1 MVTQGELK
9 IGDEWSA
16 IQIIAQSQSHPLKSV
31 SELIENAIDAK
42 AKNVVIEF
50 NKKNTK
56 LIIKDDGEGF
66 PLNKKGIPDVEGTPQ
81 RIGDSIKKKISEQ
94 KKKGVHGQFGIGV
107 LGFWSLSENFIVL
120 TKNVSTDRWYLRL
133 TANEKKVEYGQAS
146 KSYINTLP
154 ISNKDDMFL
163 NPEHGTSIILYSL
176 NEDIVKYRLTP
187 EKLSNFLSEDLRNR
201 LQSVNLTIS
210 YYQGNKIKSL
220 SVKPLLFSGIP
231 ILNKTIRFQTFTPIK
246 IDIYLLS
253 SHESDIQPVIISKDG
268 TKVTNISN
276 LEEFNHE
283 PWSKS
288 KLTGS
293 IDWTDISVAPTRI
306 DIIKD
311 EKFYQFI
318 SKIREIEPELI
329 EGIKEEEKKQSQN
342 IEKKILS
349 LIQKAF
355 SKALMELDDYVWFPS
370 EAKGEVP
377 GTKPEPETGPEPPPP
392 PEPTETENLKVG
404 ILSSVKIKPTYAN
417 AFYNVSKKFSVKAF
431 DKDGNEIS
439 VSDIQFEWG
448 TFNNLGT
455 ISLSEKN
462 AISFTPRSKEEIES
476 IINNQITGSVTET
489 IKVIATQK
497 QIKAYSESTVFI
509 GAEKKNPNAQFPPID
524 FEPDYIG
531 KWRSKWDDNLKQILI
546 NSAHSDYLQAHKRGQ
561 KYYTYYIS
569 KLCAKELVLIN
580 FKEIRQD
587 VLLERLIEIEQQ
599 LESEII

>member
-1 MVTQGELK
+1 
-9 IGDEWSA
+9 
-16 IQIIAQSQSHPLKSV
+16 
-31 SELIENAIDAK
+31 
-42 AKNVVIEF
+42 
-50 NKKNTK
+50 
-56 LIIKDDGEGF
+56 
-66 PLNKKGIPDVEGTPQ
+66 
-81 RIGDSIKKKISEQ
+81 
-94 KKKGVHGQFGIGV
+94 
-107 LGFWSLSENFIVL
+107 
-120 TKNVSTDRWYLRL
+120 
-133 TANEKKVEYGQAS
+133 
-146 KSYINTLP
+146 
-154 ISNKDDMFL
+154 
-163 NPEHGTSIILYSL
+163 
-176 NEDIVKYRLTP
+176 
-187 EKLSNFLSEDLRNR
+187 
-201 LQSVNLTIS
+201 
-210 YYQGNKIKSL
+210 
-220 SVKPLLFSGIP
+220 
-231 ILNKTIRFQTFTPIK
+231 
-246 IDIYLLS
+246 
-253 SHESDIQPVIISKDG
+253 
-268 TKVTNISN
+268 
-276 LEEFNHE
+276 
-283 PWSKS
+283 
-288 KLTGS
+288 
-293 IDWTDISVAPTRI
+293 
-306 DIIKD
+306 
-311 EKFYQFI
+311 
-318 SKIREIEPELI
+318 
-329 EGIKEEEKKQSQN
+329 
-342 IEKKILS
+342 
-349 LIQKAF
+349 
-355 SKALMELDDYVWFPS
+355 
-370 EAKGEVP
+370 
-377 GTKPEPETGPEPPPP
+377 
-392 PEPTETENLKVG
+392 VG

-476 IINNQITGSVTET
+476 IINNQITGSVIET